1 MLHRDLSQYKE
12 GVYSKVVI
20 YKDRIEFRNVGSL
33 YGENTIEKIKKP
45 EMDVEVRNKTLVK
58 LVETLGGVI
67 ENRHTGIR
75 TMIDE
80 MKDAKLP
87 EPVFNNEREDFVVT
101 FYNGE
106 YPELYP
112 KKLMKYQNAQV
123 NAQDKAQDENDICV
137 KILKYCEE
145 AKDIFEI
152 MNFMGYNN
160 RTRFRRDYI
169 KPLVDKGVLR
179 MTIPD
184 KPTSRNQKYI
194 SVK

>member
-87 EPVFNNEREDFVVT
+87 EPVFNNEREDFAVT
-101 FYNGE
+101 FTIHFI
-106 YPELYP
+106 
-112 KKLMKYQNAQV
+112 KK
-123 NAQDKAQDENDICV
+123 DK
-137 KILKYCEE
+137 KI
-145 AKDIFEI
+145 A
-152 MNFMGYNN
+152 
-160 RTRFRRDYI
+160 YI
-169 KPLVDKGVLR
+169 YLTHTVCRILTK
-179 MTIPD
+179 
-184 KPTSRNQKYI
+184 
-194 SVK
+194 